1 MKLGSIMG
9 AAVLLTVM
17 FIWISP
23 AICEMQNNSNQ
34 NPSYESM
41 FENCLMRCK
50 SKAELSGSRS
60 KNIRQAA
67 YMASLKADFLRG
79 QKIILIDEMIRS
91 NMELKSYKIHYFL
104 NDRFFAHMAWN
115 PELKNRFA
123 DTDLDF

>member
-1 MKLGSIMG
+1 MKTK
-9 AAVLLTVM
+9 V
-17 FIWISP
+17 
-23 AICEMQNNSNQ
+23 
-34 NPSYESM
+34 
-41 FENCLMRCK
+41 
-50 SKAELSGSRS
+50 SGSRS
-60 KNIRQAA
+60 NNIRQAA
-67 YMASLKADFLRG
+67 YMASLKANYLRE